1 MTIKQLEQIAAQIE
15 QTLNARH
22 SYRDMHIEASAFIGT
37 KKFAYINI
45 TPYQADGKYCD
56 TFYWPEEILAFA
68 SVYDLS
74 AHFSVERDYSEE
86 RRHLPVITL
95 FIKDE
100 LED

>member
-1 MTIKQLEQIAAQIE
+1 MTNTATHSIGPKTARANERRAELARAMPSAAGLGRSQ
-15 QTLNARH
+15 
-22 SYRDMHIEASAFIGT
+22 
-37 KKFAYINI
+37 
-45 TPYQADGKYCD
+45 
-56 TFYWPEEILAFA
+56 ILAFA

-74 AHFSVERDYSEE
+74 AHFSVERDYSEA